1 MDHHFSVASLTCHF
15 RMKTKLLLVLPLA
28 ILLPVSCQKSEEPA
42 AATKTKAQTLKPL
55 AERAKSH
62 APAESPAAEPPAPTE
77 DAASPVTSSSSSLEP
92 IAPAAAAPAVAAS
105 PAAPAAP
112 TAPHTLTPAERDAY
126 NAEQRAKRAT
136 QMSAQMTT
144 RLKERDTNGDG
155 LLQKSELS
163 ERMQRGFDRSDT
175 NGDGVLDASEQEAMI
190 KTMSERTGNDNNR
203 RDRRGA
209 TARRGGGGGNNF
221 GRGN

>member
-1 MDHHFSVASLTCHF
+1 
-15 RMKTKLLLVLPLA
+15 
-28 ILLPVSCQKSEEPA
+28 
-42 AATKTKAQTLKPL
+42 
-55 AERAKSH
+55 
-62 APAESPAAEPPAPTE
+62 
-77 DAASPVTSSSSSLEP
+77 
-92 IAPAAAAPAVAAS
+92 
-105 PAAPAAP
+105 
-112 TAPHTLTPAERDAY
+112 
-126 NAEQRAKRAT
+126 
-136 QMSAQMTT
+136 MTT